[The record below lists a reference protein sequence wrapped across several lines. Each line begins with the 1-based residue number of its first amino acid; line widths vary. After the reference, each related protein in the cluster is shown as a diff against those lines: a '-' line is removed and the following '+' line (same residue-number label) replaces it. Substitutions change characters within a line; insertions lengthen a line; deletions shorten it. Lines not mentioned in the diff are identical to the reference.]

1 MVTYFQLSSFSS
13 SAKIEQG
20 ACERSVRAPCQLGKT
35 LLTMT
40 MTKPLFVPQ
49 ILAQAGPGPIIDWVG
64 HFAALVG

>member
-1 MVTYFQLSSFSS
+1 
-13 SAKIEQG
+13 
-20 ACERSVRAPCQLGKT
+20 VRAPCQLGKT